1 MHKLFGTAPF
11 CIRFVSSIS
20 GRGRVYQMG
29 TNLDVKLRLSEINRK
44 SAELSAVSSRLAD
57 MASQLNRLRKLNGRI
72 GFLSGRNRPS
82 SRRNDDSYTSRCE
95 LADSIIELVQ
105 PPSPVCYFSFMLPR
119 QFSARRTHRFYCRLK
134 SQHWKVRQE
143 TRPPRPSRSDFDAF
157 NARSTASITCMTI
170 VRSARRSLP
179 SDRALKRTMF
189 PNPCAKIPRS
199 SDTRQS
205 STSHGNSSGV
215 APAASRDSFAIRKG
229 ASFSTIFRR
238 SS

>member
-1 MHKLFGTAPF
+1 MIIPSSGYGLRDEAFKILRTGSLGVRTGKQKRRRPVQTLSARFPFSQTRNLHKLFGTAPF

-82 SRRNDDSYTSRCE
+82 SRRNDDSYTSRRE

-105 PPSPVCYFSFMLPR
+105 PPSPVCYFSFILPR

-134 SQHWKVRQE
+134 SQHWKVRQRRVCQGRRVW
-143 TRPPRPSRSDFDAF
+143 TLT
-157 NARSTASITCMTI
+157 RSTP
-170 VRSARRSLP
+170 VRRPRSL
-179 SDRALKRTMF
+179 A
-189 PNPCAKIPRS
+189 
-199 SDTRQS
+199 
-205 STSHGNSSGV
+205 
-215 APAASRDSFAIRKG
+215 
-229 ASFSTIFRR
+229 
-238 SS
+238 